1 MSVNARQPDA
11 EGEAELQQRIL
22 DRAAKA
28 AKAAKAPEAPEAA
41 KAAKAAK
48 APEAPEA
55 PEAAKAAKAAKA
67 APRALAKGKGRGRHD
82 DSVCVSTQI
91 VKVYED
97 RRTGE
102 RTQVVKKIEVT
113 KTSV

>member
-1 MSVNARQPDA
+1 MSTVAQVAGMSVNARQPDA

-28 AKAAKAPEAPEAA
+28 AKAAK
-41 KAAKAAK
+41 
-48 APEAPEA
+48 APEA